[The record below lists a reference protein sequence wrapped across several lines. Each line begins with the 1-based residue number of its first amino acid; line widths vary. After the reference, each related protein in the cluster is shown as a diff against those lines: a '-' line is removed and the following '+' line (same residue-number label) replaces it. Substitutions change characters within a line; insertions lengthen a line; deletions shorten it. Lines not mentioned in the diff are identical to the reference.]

1 LSGRAWPSR
10 FVAPAIEV
18 MTKMGASL
26 VRPELTVRLFGPI
39 MVEQG
44 ERRLG
49 PRDFGGARPKQVLE
63 ILLAARGRQ
72 VPTERLAELL
82 WGTQPPDNAAA
93 SLQTFVSVLR
103 RHLSPDRGYSH
114 QIIVT
119 EPAAYRFAVERAS
132 IDIDRFDGLLE
143 ASGRASTEKARGLLE
158 ELLSLAI
165 GEVLEDEPYADWAEE
180 LRGTYRGRVIGANLE
195 AADAALASCDY
206 TAGLGYAQA
215 ASAIDRLS
223 ERAHRTSML
232 ALYAM
237 GRTHEALDCY
247 RRLRALLD
255 GELGL
260 EPTEPT
266 RALQTA
272 ILRQEDVAALLPRP
286 AAQIQLRSPGS
297 PWLLFLGRRQEL
309 AALERIVRCGT
320 GGCFSLALVEGES
333 GVGKSRLLDE
343 LVATLPGVRIGRACC
358 SALEQHLAYVPLAAA
373 LRDALSDIALDEVEL
388 PALSRI
394 LPELGLR
401 SPAPDIGEVDALEA
415 IVDLITRHAPVV
427 LLLDDLQFAD
437 PQTIATLGYLKRR
450 CAHVPGAIVATARP
464 EEIAPDHP
472 VRLLRPVETIHLE
485 PLTVEEL
492 APLGITEIHAQTG
505 GHPAFVAERIAAGA
519 QPDLRRS
526 VGELM
531 IARCRSEGAVAYRVL
546 LAAATLEE
554 PFEPEVLA
562 ALLAS
567 DPVELSE
574 LLEQLCDRRI
584 LRADGFGFRYRYA
597 IVRDAVAASI
607 SPARRRL
614 LQARADATRASQPL
628 HLRATEALAAGDAR
642 SPARMAR

>member
-1 LSGRAWPSR
+1 
-10 FVAPAIEV
+10 
-18 MTKMGASL
+18 MGASL
-26 VRPELTVRLFGPI
+26 ARPELTVQLFGPI
-39 MVEQG
+39 MVEHG
-44 ERRLG
+44 NSRLG
-49 PRDFGGARPKQVLE
+49 PRDFGGSRPKQVLE

-82 WGTQPPDNAAA
+82 WGAQQPDNAAA

-103 RHLSPDRGYSH
+103 RHLSPDRSYSRE
-114 QIIVT
+114 IIVT
-119 EPAAYRFAVERAS
+119 ERAAYRFAVERAS
-132 IDIDRFDGLLE
+132 IDIDRFDRLLE
-143 ASGRASTEKARGLLE
+143 AAGRASTEKARGLLE
-158 ELLSLAI
+158 EALSLAD

-206 TAGLGYAQA
+206 RAGLGYAQA
-215 ASAIDRLS
+215 ASAIDRFS
-223 ERAHRTSML
+223 ERAHRTTML

-237 GRTHEALDCY
+237 GRAHEALDCY

-286 AAQIQLRSPGS
+286 AAEIQLHPLGS
-297 PWLLFLGRRQEL
+297 PWLLFLGRKQEL
-309 AALERIVRCGT
+309 AALERIVRSGT
-320 GGCFSLALVEGES
+320 AGSFSLALVEGEA
-333 GVGKSRLLDE
+333 GLGKSRLLDE
-343 LVATLPGVRIGRACC
+343 LAAALQDERVGRASC

-373 LRDALSDIALDEVEL
+373 LRGALSDIALDEVKL

-394 LPELGLR
+394 LPELGVR
-401 SPAPDIGEVDALEA
+401 DPTPHIAEVDALEA
-415 IVDLITRHAPVV
+415 IVELITRHAPVV

-450 CAHVPGAIVATARP
+450 CAQVPGAIVATARP
-464 EEIAPDHP
+464 EEIPLDHP
-472 VRLLRPVETIHLE
+472 VRLLDPAETIRLE
-485 PLTVEEL
+485 ALTADEL
-492 APLGITEIHAQTG
+492 APLGIATIHERTG
-505 GHPAFVAERIAAGA
+505 GHPAFVAEQIAAGA
-519 QPDLRRS
+519 RPDLRRS

-546 LAAATLEE
+546 LTAATLEE

-562 ALLAS
+562 AVLGS

-584 LRADGFGFRYRYA
+584 LRTDGFGFRYRYA
-597 IVRDAVAASI
+597 IVRDVLAASI

-614 LQARADATRASQPL
+614 LRGRADSGHATKPV
-628 HLRATEALAAGDAR
+628 HLGAVHALAAEGAGGT
-642 SPARMAR
+642 ARMAT